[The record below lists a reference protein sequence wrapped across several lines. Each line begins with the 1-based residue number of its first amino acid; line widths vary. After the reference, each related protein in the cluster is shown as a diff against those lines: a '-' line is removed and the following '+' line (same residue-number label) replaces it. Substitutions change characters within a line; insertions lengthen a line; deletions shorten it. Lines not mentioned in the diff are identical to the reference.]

1 MIATIS
7 DILLVAGALGAGIYC
22 LVLSR
27 RLSRFTNLEKG
38 MGGAVAVLSV
48 QVDDLT
54 RALET
59 AQKASLSSVAK
70 LDELNRRAEQSAS
83 RLEILLASMHDLPD
97 PAQAGPKSTVT
108 RRRRASRPQEQE
120 AA

>member
-1 MIATIS
+1 MITLIA
-7 DILLVAGALGAGIYC
+7 DVLMAAGAIGAGIYC

-27 RLSRFTNLEKG
+27 RLSRFTDLEGG

-54 RALET
+54 KALAE
-59 AQKASLSSVAK
+59 ARKASTGSVSQ
-70 LDELNRRAEQSAS
+70 LTELTARAEDTAA
-83 RLEILLASMHDLPD
+83 RLEILLASMHDLPEPD
-97 PAQAGPKSTVT
+97 ESGPRPKVT
-108 RRRRASRPQEQE
+108 RRRRPARSEERE